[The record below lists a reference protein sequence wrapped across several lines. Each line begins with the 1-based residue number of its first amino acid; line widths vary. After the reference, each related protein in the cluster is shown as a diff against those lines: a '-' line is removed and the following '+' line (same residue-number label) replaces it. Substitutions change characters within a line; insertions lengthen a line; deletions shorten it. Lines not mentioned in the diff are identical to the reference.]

1 MFQKLTTRVALAL
14 TATSMIATAGAADV
28 PITGNVESKCVITTD
43 TPGVYGNPTSTKL
56 STATTDG
63 GVAPVVRYD
72 VILAE
77 AYKAVISY
85 PESFSSSP
93 TLNDTV
99 TFTGSAS
106 VSKVSSAEM
115 SGYEAAKRTYNNTT
129 EVDLTIAGS
138 TWFKVESSSTYGYGK
153 SFPGG
158 TYRAVV
164 SAECIAL

>member
-1 MFQKLTTRVALAL
+1 
-14 TATSMIATAGAADV
+14 
-28 PITGNVESKCVITTD
+28 VITTD
-43 TPGVYGNPTSTKL
+43 TPGIYGNPTSTKL

-77 AYKAVISY
+77 AYKAVIAY

-93 TLNDTV
+93 SLNDTL
-99 TFTGSAS
+99 TFTGSVS
-106 VSKVSSAEM
+106 VSEVSDAGM
-115 SGYEAAKRTYNNTT
+115 SVYETNKRAYNNVT

-138 TWFKVESSSTYGYGK
+138 TWFKIESESTYGYAK